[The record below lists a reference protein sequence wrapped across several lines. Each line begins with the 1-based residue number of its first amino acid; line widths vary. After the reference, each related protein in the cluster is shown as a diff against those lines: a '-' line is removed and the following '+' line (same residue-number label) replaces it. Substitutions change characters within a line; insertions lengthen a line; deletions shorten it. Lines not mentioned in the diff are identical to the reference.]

1 MSIRS
6 LRTVALL
13 LSLSAPFGAINAQG
27 AKPAPAGSAASTTAR
42 PAATVRD
49 LAGTWDFSG
58 VTENGTGTPV
68 IVIKQE
74 GAKITGTYESGRFGV
89 RAISGAVSG
98 DTLRFVLA
106 PASEGGVALTY
117 VGRILSADLV
127 KGEVDFQGMG
137 SASFTGTRRRA
148 P

>member
-1 MSIRS
+1 MSLRS
-6 LRTVALL
+6 LRNAALAL
-13 LSLSAPFGAINAQG
+13 VLITPLGAITAQG
-27 AKPAPAGSAASTTAR
+27 AKPAPAGSAAAPTAK
-42 PAATVRD
+42 PAAAIRD
-49 LAGTWDFSG
+49 LAGTWDFSV

>member
-1 MSIRS
+1 MS
-6 LRTVALL
+6 LRALL
-13 LSLSAPFGAINAQG
+13 LSLALCSPLGIAAAQT
-27 AKPAPAGSAASTTAR
+27 AKAPAPVA
-42 PAATVRD
+42 VRD
-49 LAGTWDFSG
+49 LSGTWDFAV

-68 IVIKQE
+68 IVIKQD
-74 GAKITGTYESGRFGV
+74 GAKVTGTYESGRFGV

-117 VGRILSADLV
+117 VGRILAADLV

-137 SASFTGTRRRA
+137 SATFTGTRRKPA

>member
-1 MSIRS
+1 MS
-6 LRTVALL
+6 LRALL
-13 LSLSAPFGAINAQG
+13 LSLALLAPLGTAAAQT
-27 AKPAPAGSAASTTAR
+27 AKAPAPVA
-42 PAATVRD
+42 VRD
-49 LAGTWDFSG
+49 LSGTWDFAV

-68 IVIKQE
+68 IVIKQD
-74 GAKITGTYESGRFGV
+74 GAKVTGTYESGRFGV

>member
-6 LRTVALL
+6 LRTIALL
-13 LSLSAPFGAINAQG
+13 LSLSAPFGAITAQG
-27 AKPAPAGSAASTTAR
+27 AKPAPAGSAASTTTP
-42 PAATVRD
+42 PAAAIRD
-49 LAGTWDFSG
+49 LAGTWDFSV

-89 RAISGAVSG
+89 RAISGAVTG

>member
-1 MSIRS
+1 MPLPITRSLSIRP
-6 LRTVALL
+6 LRAIALL
-13 LSLSAPFGAINAQG
+13 LALLTPF
-27 AKPAPAGSAASTTAR
+27 SAASAQ
-42 PAATVRD
+42 AAAQSAPQN
-49 LAGTWDFSG
+49 LAGTWDFAV

-74 GAKITGTYESGRFGV
+74 GTKITGTYESGRFGV

-117 VGRILSADLV
+117 VGRIVTPDLV

-137 SASFTGTRRRA
+137 SATFTGTRRRA